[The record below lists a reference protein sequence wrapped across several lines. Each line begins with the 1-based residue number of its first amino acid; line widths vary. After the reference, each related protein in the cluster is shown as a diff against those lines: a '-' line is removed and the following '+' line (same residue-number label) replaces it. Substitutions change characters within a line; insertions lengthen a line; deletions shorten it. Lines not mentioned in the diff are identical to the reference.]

1 MASFFDLSWLKN
13 SNAQIFKK
21 SVTALA
27 WCLVLK
33 DIPVDSIHLL
43 CLKKV
48 EFKIECNKQKTSWKT
63 VMGQEKLKPAYDSCG
78 KGHCAWICLMSFVVY
93 FMGLLFYCMPVWT
106 NHETVIAA
114 MPRSVEMST
123 LRKHGS
129 VPFFVS
135 RTYLGSGHT
144 YCDWFYVAKVGCC
157 KKALNRFA
165 LRTAE
170 LYFAS
175 NSRLHSGSPMT
186 LRLCHREAQEQAY
199 HHHVLRNV
207 RDCIKCVLQA

>member
-43 CLKKV
+43 CLKNV
-48 EFKIECNKQKTSWKT
+48 EFKIECNKQKTSRKT
-63 VMGQEKLKPAYDSCG
+63 VMGQEKLKPTYDMWRMPY
-78 KGHCAWICLMSFVVY
+78 AWICMMSFVVY

-114 MPRSVEMST
+114 MPHSVEMSIS
-123 LRKHGS
+123 RKHVFCLSNISWQWSHILWLILCSKGWLLQKGSKQICIAHRWALFRQQFEVAFRLSDDTAS
-129 VPFFVS
+129 VP
-135 RTYLGSGHT
+135 
-144 YCDWFYVAKVGCC
+144 
-157 KKALNRFA
+157 
-165 LRTAE
+165 
-170 LYFAS
+170 
-175 NSRLHSGSPMT
+175 
-186 LRLCHREAQEQAY
+186 
-199 HHHVLRNV
+199 
-207 RDCIKCVLQA
+207 